1 MTRFLNSNSKPTD
14 GCWMIAIS
22 NLGRA
27 CSKSV
32 CCDQPCDGGE
42 DYGLAEKQ
50 MKNYMNLVIYVDWFL
65 LVSV

>member
-1 MTRFLNSNSKPTD
+1 
-14 GCWMIAIS
+14 MIAIS